1 MSNNKIIYNEDGSFG
16 VDEDSLNKFDRMLQ
30 YNLDNNLTVFDNDI
44 HNNEDESGDWD
55 DFTIKGNTLWL

>member
-30 YNLDNNLTVFDNDI
+30 YNLDNNLTVFDNDF
-44 HNNEDESGDWD
+44 HNNSE
-55 DFTIKGNTLWL
+55 INQ

>member
-1 MSNNKIIYNEDGSFG
+1 MTKDKMIYNDDQSIG
-16 VDEDSLNKFDRMLQ
+16 VDYRSYEKLEAIAESILNG
-30 YNLDNNLTVFDNDI
+30 